1 MSEKGFFHEL
11 GRTLGDF
18 LVPRRC
24 PFCGA
29 LLSRGET
36 MCPRCADTL
45 PYTEDRAVRT
55 GPFGRCAAPLWYE
68 GRVREAILAF
78 KFKGKMGGLDCFGQ
92 LMAQCAAEEFGG
104 EFDAVTWVPVS
115 RLRRGR
121 RRYDQSRLL
130 AASLCVDWH
139 TVPVETLRKIVD
151 NPPQSGLTDAA
162 ARRANVLGVYE
173 AVDRATVAGKRWLLV
188 DDIVTSGATLSECV
202 RVLREAGAAD
212 VVCLTL
218 ADAGDRGK
226 KQRPICKH
234 TVTNGKNRENSIA
247 K

>member
-1 MSEKGFFHEL
+1 MSEKGFL
-11 GRTLGDF
+11 SGLNRAIGDF
-18 LVPRRC
+18 LMPRRC

-29 LLSRGET
+29 LPGRGET
-36 MCPRCADTL
+36 MCARCRNTL
-45 PYTEDRAVRT
+45 PYTEGRALRK

-68 GRVREAILAF
+68 GSVREAILAF

-115 RLRRGR
+115 RKRLGK

-139 TVPVETLRKIVD
+139 TVPVETLRKNVD

-173 AVDRATVAGKRWLLV
+173 CADPSVVTGKRWLLV
-188 DDIVTSGATLSECV
+188 DDIVTSGATLAECV
-202 RVLREAGAAD
+202 RILKESGAAD
-212 VVCLTL
+212 VVCLAL
-218 ADAGDRGK
+218 ADAGDRRG
-226 KQRPICKH
+226 R
-234 TVTNGKNRENSIA
+234 
-247 K
+247 

>member
-1 MSEKGFFHEL
+1 MSEKGFFAEL
-11 GRTLGDF
+11 NRIIGDF
-18 LVPRRC
+18 LAPRRC

-36 MCPRCADTL
+36 MCRRCADTL
-45 PYTEDRAVRT
+45 PYTAGRAVRT
-55 GPFGRCAAPLWYE
+55 GPFGRCAAPLRYE
-68 GRVREAILAF
+68 GAVRDAILAY
-78 KFKGKMGGLDCFGQ
+78 KFKGRMGGLDCFGQ

-115 RLRRGR
+115 GRRQGK

-139 TVPVETLRKIVD
+139 TRPVSTLRKTVD
-151 NPPQSGLTDAA
+151 TPPQSGLTDAA
-162 ARRANVLGVYE
+162 ARRANVLGIYE
-173 AVDRATVAGKRWLLV
+173 CPDPSAVAEKRWLLV

-202 RVLREAGAAD
+202 RVLKEAGAAD
-212 VVCLTL
+212 VVCLAL

-226 KQRPICKH
+226 K
-234 TVTNGKNRENSIA
+234 
-247 K
+247 

>member
-1 MSEKGFFHEL
+1 MSGQSVWKRI
-11 GRTLGDF
+11 GRAVGDF
-18 LVPRRC
+18 LAPRHC

-29 LLSRGET
+29 APDGGELL
-36 MCPRCADTL
+36 CARCAAAL
-45 PYTEDRAVRT
+45 PFTEGRAVRT

-68 GRVREAILAF
+68 GSVRNAILAF

-92 LMAQCAAEEFGG
+92 MMARCAAEEFGG

-115 RLRRGR
+115 PKRLRKR
-121 RRYDQSRLL
+121 RFDQSRLL

-139 TVPVETLRKIVD
+139 TAPVSTLRKIVD
-151 NPPQSGLTDAA
+151 NPPQSGITEAA
-162 ARRANVLGVYE
+162 ARRANVLGAYE
-173 AVDRATVAGKRWLLV
+173 PVDRAVIAGKLWLLV

-218 ADAGDRGK
+218 ARAAG
-226 KQRPICKH
+226 
-234 TVTNGKNRENSIA
+234 NGEK
-247 K
+247 